1 MLEEK
6 QQLLFDAGSLL
17 DDMLDLGNKFENV
30 KRYSPIP
37 QRGVLSAGFR
47 LTTSYKLSAPDAN
60 IMNGADF
67 PRGRPNIVIYSSEQF
82 HLSDCTITVDE
93 ESETPR
99 ISVAGSLSLSLLSSL
114 PNLLSKGTRVTFYE
128 HREVGPKQLSN

>member
-37 QRGVLSAGFR
+37 QRGVLSTGFR
-47 LTTSYKLSAPDAN
+47 LTTSYKLSAPDAT
-60 IMNGADF
+60 IMNGNDF
-67 PRGRPNIVIYSSEQF
+67 PLRRPNFVLYSSEQF
-82 HLSDCTITVDE
+82 HLSHCIMAVDE
-93 ESETPR
+93 ESEAPR
-99 ISVAGSLSLSLLSSL
+99 ISVAGSLSLSVASPLTDLLTR
-114 PNLLSKGTRVTFYE
+114 GTRVTHYE
-128 HREVGPKQLSN
+128 HREVGP